1 MKFLASSRNRVHV
14 KTYQLDS
21 FPGTVIILPLITSV
35 VNMSLQSGKFPA
47 KLKEALITPLLK
59 KTNLDVEEL
68 KNFRP
73 VSNLPFV
80 GKSHR
85 ARRN

>member
-1 MKFLASSRNRVHV
+1 MSIGSFSSYFDWYLPEFLASV
-14 KTYQLDS
+14 
-21 FPGTVIILPLITSV
+21 TSV
-35 VNMSLQSGKFPA
+35 VNMSLQSGILPA

-68 KNFRP
+68 KNFPP

-80 GKSHR
+80 GKS
-85 ARRN
+85 